1 MLTDPQALLGR
12 HSRRSRVVWH
22 PGSTPPYSSLW
33 ITVQRFLM
41 LNQPTRCAFA
51 QDFLVHPNA
60 KNRISLD
67 PQDTAGAV
75 CPVRLHRFARA
86 LGEPL
91 ETFGHACVA
100 QFPRAVW
107 PFFGGFA
114 ACPDCLREGF
124 HSVLF
129 SFDGLDCCPVHG
141 VKLGSRICCG
151 TMSNTLVFHDN
162 ATPPS
167 TCRCGTALMA
177 FAVARSPKPCPER
190 DRALGEVADWLMQTG
205 SRCWLGPQNPP
216 GVQAPLARLTQRV
229 TRVHIAMD
237 LPGALPR
244 WVMSRDASPWDPRTT
259 SIMTLGSARMRGQ
272 GLQGDGSPW
281 LEGRPTSAY
290 AYQQTALGD
299 FKAISRY
306 LRHHVLKG
314 ARRWIARF
322 VRADDTRAVQALIT
336 AGGDGARRAWA
347 LLIWWQTCI
356 WDLKLGNWL
365 TSRPFRWVSV
375 PGVPELAGQPTRRS
389 TFLPQADTAQ
399 EWMTRWI
406 SAIALLDF
414 WRHTAQAAALD
425 SAPCLAMMGK
435 GILGTRALPDW
446 SLGIDQDNRLVLCV
460 ERLDK
465 PCWRLAARQ
474 SKSERQ
480 ATSRAGVAHRLEQ
493 LRSACAP
500 PCLWFHG
507 DTAEWSSGA
516 GPVPD
521 GLRDGKRHR
530 LLAGTAK
537 RWFAIFPWPQAPC
550 AGRAFVARCLDLPLA
565 ATGPS
570 PCHAVRHLKYALKRY
585 ENLHRAD
592 AAAGP

>member
-1 MLTDPQALLGR
+1 
-12 HSRRSRVVWH
+12 
-22 PGSTPPYSSLW
+22 
-33 ITVQRFLM
+33 M

-60 KNRISLD
+60 NASISLD
-67 PQDTAGAV
+67 PHGPAGAV
-75 CPVRLHRFARA
+75 CPVRLRRFARV
-86 LGEPL
+86 LREPL
-91 ETFGHACVA
+91 ETFRHACVG

-114 ACPDCLREGF
+114 ACPECLHEGF

-129 SFDGLDCCPVHG
+129 SFDGLDRCPVHG

-162 ATPPS
+162 ATPAN
-167 TCRCGTALMA
+167 TCRCGVALMA
-177 FAVARSPKPCPER
+177 FAMTRSPKAYPER
-190 DRALGEVADWLMQTG
+190 DRALREVADWLMHAG
-205 SRCWLGPQNPP
+205 SRCWLGPQNSP
-216 GVQAPLARLTQRV
+216 GVQAPLAQFTQRV
-229 TRVHIAMD
+229 ARLHIALD
-237 LPGALPR
+237 LPGTLPR
-244 WVMSRDASPWDPRTT
+244 WVATPDASPWDPRTVA
-259 SIMTLGSARMRGQ
+259 IMTFGSARMREP
-272 GLQGDGSPW
+272 GLQGNGSPW
-281 LEGRPTSAY
+281 VEGRPTSPY
-290 AYQQTALGD
+290 TYQQTAFRD
-299 FKAISRY
+299 FKAVSRY
-306 LRHHVLKG
+306 LRHHIVKG

-336 AGGDGARRAWA
+336 AGGEDARRAWA

-356 WDLKLGNWL
+356 WDLKLDNWL

-375 PGVPELAGQPTRRS
+375 PGVPELVCQPSSRK
-389 TFLPQADTAQ
+389 TFVPDANPAQ

-425 SAPCLAMMGK
+425 SAPRLAMIGK

-460 ERLDK
+460 DRLDK
-465 PCWRLAARQ
+465 PCWEAAARQ
-474 SKSERQ
+474 TKSERQ
-480 ATSRAGVAHRLEQ
+480 AISNAGAAHRLEQ

-500 PCLWFHG
+500 PCIWFHG
-507 DTAEWSSGA
+507 DTSEWTSGA
-516 GPVPD
+516 GPMPD

-530 LLAGTAK
+530 LLAGTPK

-550 AGRAFVARCLDLPLA
+550 AGRAFVARCLSVPLA

-570 PCHAVRHLKYALKRY
+570 PSHAVRNLKYALKRY
-585 ENLHRAD
+585 ENLQQAD
-592 AAAGP
+592 AAVGP